1 MKPALISIVLAAT
14 LSASAEAKSPRE
26 DALWLEDIDSY
37 VTGLES
43 NHIDLYHQVSRDE
56 FARQLDLLREDLPEL
71 TDAEIV
77 AALMKITHS
86 VGDGHTSMP
95 LWNSEPKRFPIQI
108 RWIGGEAVITG
119 TTADNAELLGAVVK
133 RWNGLAIDAVYE
145 RLAPYVP
152 FVENKHSEAVRVGQY
167 LTFADLGHAIGIST
181 GSDRV
186 TIEVSQGADTREIQL
201 EALDP
206 QELREQLSEKIT
218 YRHDLNAEPTMIK
231 ASGIRFVLLE
241 GGATGYIQFD
251 SYPEPEEMREFANS
265 VFEALEAANAQ
276 NIVIDFRESFGG
288 NYFVGLMLAAE
299 LVALDG
305 IDWRHGTYVLISGI
319 TFSAAMS
326 NSAQFANILNAKL
339 VGEPTGANPC
349 GYQDMGQFELP
360 NSGRLVTYSKREY
373 CFANSVD
380 GALQPDV
387 PVPLVREDYV
397 TGNDP
402 AMNWILG
409 DIAAR
414 REKHDRVE

>member
-1 MKPALISIVLAAT
+1 
-14 LSASAEAKSPRE
+14 
-26 DALWLEDIDSY
+26 
-37 VTGLES
+37 
-43 NHIDLYHQVSRDE
+43 
-56 FARQLDLLREDLPEL
+56 
-71 TDAEIV
+71 
-77 AALMKITHS
+77 
-86 VGDGHTSMP
+86 
-95 LWNSEPKRFPIQI
+95 
-108 RWIGGEAVITG
+108 
-119 TTADNAELLGAVVK
+119 
-133 RWNGLAIDAVYE
+133 
-145 RLAPYVP
+145 
-152 FVENKHSEAVRVGQY
+152 
-167 LTFADLGHAIGIST
+167 
-181 GSDRV
+181 
-186 TIEVSQGADTREIQL
+186 
-201 EALDP
+201 
-206 QELREQLSEKIT
+206 
-218 YRHDLNAEPTMIK
+218 
-231 ASGIRFVLLE
+231 
-241 GGATGYIQFD
+241 
-251 SYPEPEEMREFANS
+251 MREFANS
-265 VFEALEAANAQ
+265 VVEALEAANAQ

-387 PVPLVREDYV
+387 PIPLVREDYV

-414 REKHDRVE
+414 REIHDRVE